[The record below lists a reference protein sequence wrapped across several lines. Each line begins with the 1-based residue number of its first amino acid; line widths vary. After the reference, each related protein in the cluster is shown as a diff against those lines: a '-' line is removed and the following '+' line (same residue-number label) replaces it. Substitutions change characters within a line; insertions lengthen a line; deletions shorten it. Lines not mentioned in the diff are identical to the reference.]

1 MYSFPP
7 FFNAY
12 FQKLNDIHQIIC
24 VAHLLLMFA
33 QRAPAL
39 ITFSG
44 ASIPLFPS
52 PSKACHSGNVLL
64 QMDAKYLLV
73 CVLGARHCHSLLG
86 RRLKGKGVK
95 KNTKGLARLHSPIS
109 SPSNTRHVRYRRVS
123 DNLQKLFKQ
132 SPKVSYK
139 STLAIVY
146 CSNILK
152 TKFRTKRG
160 TNDLPAK

>member
-1 MYSFPP
+1 
-7 FFNAY
+7 
-12 FQKLNDIHQIIC
+12 
-24 VAHLLLMFA
+24 MFA

-95 KNTKGLARLHSPIS
+95 KIQKGLHVFIPLSLRLQTPATYVVEGSATTYRSFLSNLPKYHTKVHSPLC
-109 SPSNTRHVRYRRVS
+109 TV
-123 DNLQKLFKQ
+123 QTFQKQ
-132 SPKVSYK
+132 SFGQKGEPMTFQLNEPNVKVK
-139 STLAIVY
+139 G
-146 CSNILK
+146 CSNE
-152 TKFRTKRG
+152 
-160 TNDLPAK
+160 